1 MKMLKMCL
9 NPKVLVALAAVGV
22 GVYVLAPGA
31 FAAALPLLVLAAC
44 PLSML
49 LMMAMM
55 GRNNTSGARPE
66 VGAHDDPREELV
78 ALQARQQELRAQLER
93 RNRDAPV
100 S

>member
-9 NPKVLVALAAVGV
+9 NPKVLVALAAVGF

-31 FAAALPLLVLAAC
+31 FAAALPLLLLAAC

-55 GRNNTSGARPE
+55 GRGNSGGHPQE
-66 VGAHDDPREELV
+66 GGAHEDPHEELV
-78 ALQARQQELRAQLER
+78 ALQARERELLAQLDR
-93 RNRDAPV
+93 RKDGAPV